1 MRRVSE
7 FDALRGL
14 AALGVLLFHL
24 RPNEGWTHFGM
35 TGVHLFLVLS
45 GYLITNIVIRHVGT
59 PGFFRAFYA
68 RRILRIWP
76 IYYLTLAFLV
86 ILQRNL
92 PNPPSLSGLPYYLT
106 FTQYMWHWPVITK
119 LVPTP
124 PLTVHAFEHSWTLAL
139 EEQFY
144 LLWPMAIALIGPRRV
159 APMVMGIVAFGLW
172 FKTLGYDS
180 WILFNVFGAFAL
192 GGLIAAILDD
202 KPRVERNRFA
212 LSLFFLVAGAAGFA
226 YVRWYYT
233 VPPTG
238 WSREWLVWRDSA
250 QNFAFYTIHFGIVG
264 FVATNA
270 GGWFLAPLRM
280 RELTYLGEI
289 SYGMY
294 LYHMPVYWL
303 VGGYSIPHDEPWM
316 IWVAKIALTFVVATL
331 SYRYIERPILSLKD
345 WFPYGSKP
353 ETAGPP
359 RAIHRP
365 RLIQSPRPS
374 PDPTRTP
381 ADR

>member
-14 AALGVLLFHL
+14 AVLGVLLFHL

-35 TGVHLFLVLS
+35 TGVQLFLVLS
-45 GYLITNIVIRHVGT
+45 GFLITDIVIKHVGS
-59 PGFFRAFYA
+59 PNFFRAFYA

-86 ILQRNL
+86 LLQQNL
-92 PNPPSLSGLPYYLT
+92 PNPPSLRGLPYYLT
-106 FTQYMWHWPVITK
+106 FTQYTWHWPVLTK
-119 LVPTP
+119 ILPTPTP
-124 PLTVHAFEHSWTLAL
+124 PVNAFDHSWTLAL

-144 LLWPMAIALIGPRRV
+144 LLWPLAIALFRPKRVVAMTLAIIG
-159 APMVMGIVAFGLW
+159 FGLW
-172 FKTLGYDS
+172 FKTLGYDT

-192 GGLIAAILDD
+192 GALVAAMLDD
-202 KPRVERNRFA
+202 KARVERNRAAFSA
-212 LSLFFLVAGAAGFA
+212 FFLMSGVLGFF

-233 VPPTG
+233 VPVPG
-238 WSREWLVWRDSA
+238 WPRSWMVWRDSI
-250 QNFAFYTIHFGIVG
+250 QNFAFYTVHFGIVG

-270 GGWFLAPLRM
+270 GRWFLAPLRM

-303 VGGYSIPHDEPWM
+303 VGGYWIQQDEPWTM
-316 IWVAKIALTFVVATL
+316 WVAKIALTFVVATL
-331 SYRYIERPILSLKD
+331 SYRYLEKPILSLKER
-345 WFPYGSKP
+345 FPYEPKP
-353 ETAGPP
+353 EAVS
-359 RAIHRP
+359 AI
-365 RLIQSPRPS
+365 PRPKMT
-374 PDPTRTP
+374 DVRTRP
-381 ADR
+381 VEVDRATTGA